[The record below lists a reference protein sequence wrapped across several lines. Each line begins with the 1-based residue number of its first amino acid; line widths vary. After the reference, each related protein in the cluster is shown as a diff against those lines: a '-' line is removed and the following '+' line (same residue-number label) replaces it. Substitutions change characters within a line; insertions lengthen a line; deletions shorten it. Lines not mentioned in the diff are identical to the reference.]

1 MRVAREGKPGPV
13 LVDPPFD
20 IQNSEIEFDIE
31 SYRPETFSS
40 PEAEASDT
48 RKALDMI
55 GRVKKQFCSWVP
67 A

>member
-1 MRVAREGKPGPV
+1 M
-13 LVDPPFD
+13 VDPPFD